1 MLAELSIVIE
11 LIGDE
16 EVQRALE
23 GIRAN
28 LRGDRLVEPW
38 ERVVEYVANAVR
50 DIVREDVYWRG
61 RLLGSIEGEVIV
73 LGDEIT
79 GVIYSDETYAPFQER
94 GTDPYF
100 PNIEALEEW
109 AEDHDISPFLVARA
123 ISRRGLEPKKFME
136 RGLKEQEEAIL
147 GLVGDVVAE
156 IMETE
161 Y

>member
-1 MLAELSIVIE
+1 MLAELLTIE

-16 EVQRALE
+16 EAQRALE

-38 ERVVEYVANAVR
+38 ERVVEYVASAVR

-61 RLLGSIEGEVIV
+61 QLHGSITGEVRV
-73 LGDEIT
+73 FGDEIS
-79 GVIYSDETYAPFQER
+79 GIVFSDELYAPFQER

-100 PNIEALEEW
+100 PNVEALEEW
-109 AEDHDISPFLVARA
+109 AEDHDISPFLVALA

-136 RGLKEQEEAIL
+136 RGLKEQEAVIL
-147 GLVGDVVAE
+147 ELVGNVVAE
-156 IMETE
+156 IMEME

>member
-1 MLAELSIVIE
+1 MLPITIE

-16 EVQRALE
+16 EAQLRLQ

-38 ERVVEYVANAVR
+38 ERVVEYVADRVR
-50 DIVREDVYWRG
+50 EIVREDVYWRG
-61 RLLGSIEGEVIV
+61 SLLGSIEGEVLV

-79 GVIYSDETYAPFQER
+79 GIVYSDEKYAPFQER
-94 GTDPYF
+94 GTEPYF
-100 PNIEALEEW
+100 PNVEALEEW
-109 AEDHDISPFLVARA
+109 AEDHDISPFLVALA

-136 RGLKEQEEAIL
+136 RGLREQEANIL
-147 GLVGDVVAE
+147 ELVGDVVAE
-156 IMETE
+156 IMEAE

>member
-1 MLAELSIVIE
+1 MLVEHLAIE
-11 LIGDE
+11 LIGNK

-23 GIRAN
+23 GIREN

-38 ERVVEYVANAVR
+38 ERVVEFVANAVR

-61 RLLGSIEGEVIV
+61 DLLRSIEGEVQGV
-73 LGDEIT
+73 GDEIM
-79 GVIYSDETYAPFQER
+79 GVIYSDELYAPFQER
-94 GTDPYF
+94 GTNPYF

-109 AEDHDISPFLVARA
+109 AEDHDVSPYIVALA

-136 RGLKEQEEAIL
+136 RAFWEQGATVLE
-147 GLVGDVVAE
+147 LVGDVIATIIE
-156 IMETE
+156 EE

>member
-1 MLAELSIVIE
+1 VLAELLTIE

-16 EVQRALE
+16 KVQRALE
-23 GIRAN
+23 GIREN

-38 ERVVEYVANAVR
+38 ERVVEHVANAVR
-50 DIVREDVYWRG
+50 DIVRQDVYWRG
-61 RLLGSIEGEVIV
+61 RLYGSIEGEVLA

-79 GVIYSDETYAPFQER
+79 GIVYSDELHAPFQER
-94 GTDPYF
+94 GTEPYF

-123 ISRRGLEPKKFME
+123 ISQRGLEPKKFME
-136 RGLKEQEEAIL
+136 RGLREQEETIL
-147 GLVGDVVAE
+147 ELVGNIVAE
-156 IMETE
+156 IMEME

>member
-1 MLAELSIVIE
+1 MITIE
-11 LIGDE
+11 LVGDE
-16 EVQRALE
+16 EAQRKLE

-38 ERVVEYVANAVR
+38 ERVVEYVADKVR

-61 RLLGSIEGEVIV
+61 TLFGSIKGDV
-73 LGDEIT
+73 LVEGDEIS
-79 GVIYSDETYAPFQER
+79 GIVYSDEFYAPFQER

-109 AEDHDISPFLVARA
+109 AEDHDISPFLVALA
-123 ISRRGLEPKKFME
+123 ISDRGIRPVKFME
-136 RGLKEQEEAIL
+136 RGLREQETVIL
-147 GLVGDVVAE
+147 ELVGNVVAE
-156 IMETE
+156 IMEME

>member
-1 MLAELSIVIE
+1 MSEIITIE

-16 EVQRALE
+16 EAQRALE
-23 GIRAN
+23 GVRAN

-38 ERVVEYVANAVR
+38 ERVVEYVASAVR

-61 RLLGSIEGEVIV
+61 KLHGSIEGEVLV

-79 GVIYSDETYAPFQER
+79 GVIYSDEFYAPFQER

-100 PNIEALEEW
+100 PNVEALEEW
-109 AEDHDISPFLVARA
+109 AEDHDISPFLVALA

-136 RGLKEQEEAIL
+136 RGLKEQEATVLE
-147 GLVGDVVAE
+147 LVGDVVAE
-156 IMETE
+156 IMEAE